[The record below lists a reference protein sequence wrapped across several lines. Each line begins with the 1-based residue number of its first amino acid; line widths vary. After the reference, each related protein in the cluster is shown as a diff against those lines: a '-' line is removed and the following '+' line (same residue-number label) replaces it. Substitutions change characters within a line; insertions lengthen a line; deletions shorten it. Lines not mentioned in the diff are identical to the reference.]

1 MEVKAS
7 RKCSGYHRILLA
19 GCFFIFITSCKEWKS
34 NKKESETTENIGV
47 IARVYEKE
55 LTYDQIR
62 NLVPSGVSRADSIR
76 VVRNYVDNWIR
87 QQVVLRKAED
97 NLNEEDK
104 DVSKELEEYRNSL
117 ITYLYESQLI
127 GQQVDT
133 MVTESEIEKYYAE
146 NESNFRLRN
155 NIVQVNYFRLPANAP
170 KLNKVRDW
178 YRSTLPRDRK
188 LLEEY
193 CFQFA
198 TDYYFNDHDWIS
210 FEELK
215 KKIPVETLNQEQF
228 LKSNRYLELPDSTH
242 ISFLIIKG
250 FKIKESLSP
259 LSFEK
264 DNIRNLIIHKRK
276 LQLIADMEKAAM
288 EQAVKANEVEIFM
301 KKQE

>member
-1 MEVKAS
+1 MKMKAS

-19 GCFFIFITSCKEWKS
+19 GCFFISFSACTEWKRN
-34 NKKESETTENIGV
+34 NKGSDPSENTGV
-47 IARVYEKE
+47 IARVYDKE
-55 LTYDQIR
+55 LTYDQIT
-62 NLVPSGVSRADSIR
+62 NLVPPGVSRADSIR

-97 NLNEEDK
+97 NLNEEEK
-104 DVSKELEEYRNSL
+104 DVNKQLEEYRNSL

-133 MVTESEIEKYYAE
+133 LVSDADIEKYYAE

-170 KLNKVRDW
+170 KLTKVRDW

-215 KKIPVETLNQEQF
+215 KKIPIETLNQEQF
-228 LKSNRYLELPDSTH
+228 LRNNRYVELPDSTH

-288 EQAVKANEVEIFM
+288 DQAVKANEVEIFM
-301 KKQE
+301 NKQK